1 MSWFLFAVSAYFLL
15 AIVNLTD
22 KFLIDNVLKSSK
34 TYSFLV
40 CSLGSLIFVISPWF
54 LSWPGLYI
62 FLANMATGAL
72 FAFSLYFLFKALSHG
87 EAART
92 VIIIGGLISVF
103 STTGSLLIGQSFYFQ
118 QILGI
123 LFLLLGIFLIA
134 FLPDRHS
141 FWEKIWKSLNINKKE
156 KISLWLIFLS
166 SIFYSSF
173 FISTKIVYAQQDF
186 WSGFIWVRL
195 GALVT
200 VLFFLLD
207 KESRLEI
214 FDNLGLGRKKKK
226 NKSKNKN
233 KNIFLFLFNQGLGSL
248 AFILQNYAIFLGPV
262 AIINS
267 LQGVQ
272 YALMLFFA
280 FFLGFFFKEYKERFS
295 WRIFFQKM
303 LAVALTSFGLYLI
316 SLNI

>member
-1 MSWFLFAVSAYFLL
+1 MSWFLFAISAYFLL
-15 AIVNLTD
+15 AVVNLTD

-34 TYSFLV
+34 AYSFLV
-40 CSLGSLIFVISPWF
+40 CLLGSLIFIISPWF
-54 LSWPGLYI
+54 LNWPGVYI

-72 FAFSLYFLFKALSHG
+72 FAFSLYFLYKALSYG

-92 VIIIGGLISVF
+92 VIIIGGLISIF
-103 STTGSLLIGQSFYFQ
+103 STIGSLLIGEAFHFQ
-118 QILGI
+118 QMLGI
-123 LFLLLGIFLIA
+123 IFLLSGIFMIA

-141 FWEKIWKSLNINKKE
+141 FWEKIWRGLNINKKE

-166 SIFYSSF
+166 AMFYSSF
-173 FISTKIVYAQQDF
+173 FICTKIVYSQQDF

-214 FDNLGLGRKKKK
+214 FSNLGIGQKKKRSR
-226 NKSKNKN
+226 NR

-248 AFILQNYAIFLGPV
+248 AFVLQNYAIFLGPV

-295 WRIFFQKM
+295 WKIFFQKM
-303 LAVALTSFGLYLI
+303 AAVALTSFGLYLI
-316 SLNI
+316 SLDI